1 MALLILLVWLL
12 LLMVAWPVAL
22 LVLFAVPVL
31 WLLSIPFR
39 VVGIA
44 LEGLLALLRQI
55 FLLPARLFGYR
66 G

>member
-1 MALLILLVWLL
+1 MFVVIALLWVL

-22 LVLFAVPVL
+22 VLLIALPVL